1 MIEEIRTAES
11 GANEDG
17 ATLEAISSAET
28 VPIEDRIR
36 TARGEERNALER
48 EAIPQVINEAQR
60 AKDWWRGQ
68 AISWQAEE
76 GGPRNLHYSAW
87 DENGLPVRL
96 VLHSTTF
103 MGGSSVYVDEYVQD
117 PEDKSRVARDSH
129 RGTTNYNF
137 QAEGV
142 EVGRLP
148 SVGRVDQEM
157 IEIGSSI
164 HPDGTFSRL
173 GFWTNTDFSRN
184 RGKGHPLQDARRTN
198 DLLENAVLLG
208 EEKGLPVRNGVPK
221 LVPVVRADPTK
232 S

>member
-36 TARGEERNALER
+36 TARGEERNALEQ
-48 EAIPQVINEAQR
+48 EAVPQVINEAQR
-60 AKDWWRGQ
+60 AKDWWNAQGV
-68 AISWQAEE
+68 SWQAE
-76 GGPRNLHYSAW
+76 GGPRNLHYSAQ

-96 VLHSTTF
+96 VVHSTTF
-103 MGGSSVYVDEYVQD
+103 RGGSSVYVDEYAQD
-117 PEDKSRVARDSH
+117 PEDQNRVVRDSH

-137 QAEGV
+137 KAEGV
-142 EVGRLP
+142 DVGRLP
-148 SVGRVDQEM
+148 SVGRADQEM
-157 IEIGSSI
+157 MQIGSSLR
-164 HPDGTFSRL
+164 PDGTFGRL

-208 EEKGLPVRNGVPK
+208 EERGLHVRNGVPK
-221 LVPVVRADPTK
+221 LVPVIRHDSKPQ
-232 S
+232 